1 MRKAKILATVGPA
14 SRDPSVLDALIA
26 AGVDGFRVN
35 FSHGV
40 PDDHRVAVHNLR
52 AAAARAGR
60 NISILGDLS
69 GPKIRCRTFANGPVE
84 LIEGA
89 AFLLT
94 TRAVPGDVHAVSITY
109 PLWRDL
115 RVGDPVLLD
124 DGLLRLRVTA
134 IHDED
139 LETIV
144 EVGGTLSDR
153 KGINVPGA
161 RLSVPALTEK
171 DQEDVLLA
179 RELGVDFLALSFV
192 RHPNDL
198 HEARLAVGEGIPII
212 AKIEKP
218 EAIDNLEAIILA
230 CDGIMVARGDLGVEL
245 GPEKVPLA
253 LKRAILLANTHG
265 KLVVTATQMLDS
277 MIRSPRPT
285 RAEAAD
291 VANAVLDGTDVLML
305 SGETASGRY
314 PVLAVQMMDT
324 IIREIEGSTLYE
336 QLTEPPL
343 QKMDW
348 DFTHA
353 CAAAASLTSRHAKL
367 AAIVVFTRAGH
378 TADMVAEF
386 RPRAPIIGVTALRD
400 VAQRMALQWG
410 VIPVVHALPEMPN
423 ETLALA
429 ARIARETLPMR
440 DGDTIGIVA
449 GHQKDT
455 GIKSFTL
462 HTLQAT

>member
-1 MRKAKILATVGPA
+1 MRRAKILATVGPA
-14 SRDPSVLDALIA
+14 SRDSSVLDALIA

-40 PDDHRVAVHNLR
+40 PDDHRSAVRSIR

-60 NISILGDLS
+60 NVAILGDLS
-69 GPKIRCRTFANGPVE
+69 GPKIRCRTFAHGPVE
-84 LIEGA
+84 LVDGA
-89 AFLLT
+89 TFTLT
-94 TRAVPGDVHAVSITY
+94 TRAVPGDVDSVSMTY
-109 PLWRDL
+109 PLWKDL

-124 DGLLRLRVTA
+124 DGLLRLRVTG

-139 LETIV
+139 VVCVV
-144 EVGGTLSDR
+144 EVGGPLSDR

-161 RLSVPALTEK
+161 KLTVPALTEK
-171 DQEDVLLA
+171 DREDALLA
-179 RELGVDFLALSFV
+179 RELGVDYLALSFV
-192 RHPNDL
+192 RHPSDL
-198 HEARLAVGEGIPII
+198 VEARLAVGEGIPLI

-218 EAIDNLEAIILA
+218 EAIENLEAIILA
-230 CDGIMVARGDLGVEL
+230 CEGIMVARGDLGVEL

-253 LKRAILLANTHG
+253 QKRAILLANAHG

-291 VANAVLDGTDVLML
+291 VANAVLDTTDVLML

-314 PVLAVQMMDT
+314 PVVAVQMMDT
-324 IIREIEGSTLYE
+324 IVREIETSPLYE
-336 QLTEPPL
+336 KVTEPL
-343 QKMDW
+343 MARMDW

-386 RPRAPIIGVTALRD
+386 RPRSPIIAVTATRE
-400 VAQRMALQWG
+400 VAQRLALQWG
-410 VIPVVHALPEMPN
+410 VLPVVHTLPDAPN
-423 ETLALA
+423 ETLTLA
-429 ARIARETLPMR
+429 ARIARESLQVR
-440 DGDTIGIVA
+440 DGDTIGIVS

-455 GIKSFTL
+455 GTKSFVL